1 MAFVPFGPSVQLE
14 CSLDEGAHWFRCQG
28 TQWTDETVSLLA
40 RAIVDGDTS
49 RTVRHRILHVD
60 HDWTLTLENLP
71 DNQYMAGGLTAL
83 IDGIDGGNDF
93 RTGEWQGYWGTDMVA
108 RIDLGAVEEVT
119 SISLG
124 ALQDIKPWIWMPER
138 VTFLLP
144 RTETTTTFSTCSAPP
159 PTSRQGGSG
168 GAISHVD
175 RLQQGTL
182 EVKPRHMGPSP
193 SGIWAEAT
201 TVGCFWTKFTWNS
214 SLDMAHDSEHR
225 NPFLD
230 SGLATPPCIPS
241 VSRWS
246 VPRARGF
253 S

>member
-1 MAFVPFGPSVQLE
+1 MPCLGGTKATGPIHLGRTRLCGRPFLPRPRTFQSDSASWRLSHLGPSARLE
-14 CSLDEGAHWFRCQG
+14 CSLDEGVHWFQCQG

-159 PTSRQGGSG
+159 PTSRTRWFRWSDF
-168 GAISHVD
+168 APID
-175 RLQQGTL
+175 RLRRGTL
-182 EVKPRHMGPSP
+182 R
-193 SGIWAEAT
+193 
-201 TVGCFWTKFTWNS
+201 
-214 SLDMAHDSEHR
+214 
-225 NPFLD
+225 
-230 SGLATPPCIPS
+230 
-241 VSRWS
+241 
-246 VPRARGF
+246 
-253 S
+253 